1 MSIRP
6 MDMQVNIMKEG
17 ETAKHVQKDK
27 LHEEGQT
34 RFTPQLEKEQE
45 TRNENVSELEKSG
58 LKTIDDNQ
66 KGGGQKQSGGEKK
79 ERTKEEI
86 KSEKVEAKDP
96 TRGTVIDIK
105 S

>member
-6 MDMQVNIMKEG
+6 MDMQVNIMKES
-17 ETAKHVQKDK
+17 ENAKQVQKDK

-45 TRNENVSELEKSG
+45 TRNENVAELEKSG
-58 LKTIDDNQ
+58 MNVIDDQ
-66 KGGGQKQSGGEKK
+66 KKGGGQKHSGENK
-79 ERTKEEI
+79 ERAKEET
-86 KSEKVEAKDP
+86 KAEKVDVKDP